1 MGTLLGEV
9 REQPGLR
16 VARYGH
22 LLQQTTRAF
31 FPWLRV
37 RVIRGSTVAADVIK
51 ITATM
56 ASPVVTQQPFA
67 PGEDVI
73 RV

>member
-37 RVIRGSTVAADVIK
+37 VLISGSTVAADVIK